1 MTLRNVLILL
11 VFQLGGEFLHRVL
24 HVPLSG
30 PLLGMVLLFG
40 ALVVWG
46 GPSEDFQKTTRPLLS
61 NLALLFV
68 PAGVGVVIHLDL
80 IQQHWVPILAATVG
94 GALASIL
101 AGAWTMLLVER
112 LSLHLGRTNVRV
124 VSDPPQRSVPVT
136 VSDGTSP

>member
-1 MTLRNVLILL
+1 MIAQRPLLL
-11 VFQLGGEFLHRVL
+11 VFLLGGEFLHRVL
-24 HVPLSG
+24 RVPLSG

-46 GPSEDFQKTTRPLLS
+46 GPSEDFQKTTRSLLA

-68 PAGVGVVIHLDL
+68 PAGVGVIIHLDL

-101 AGAWTMLLVER
+101 AGPWTMLLVER
-112 LSLHLGRTNVRV
+112 LSLHPGRKNVRV
-124 VSDPPQRSVPVT
+124 VSDPPQPSVPVT
-136 VSDGTSP
+136 VGDGTSP